1 MLVKNIKYTDYEGV
15 EREEKFYFNFNRAE
29 LVEMELKEEGGLA
42 KMIDKIVAEKDTPR
56 VIELFKV
63 LILGAYGEKS
73 PDGKRFI
80 KSEELSEAF
89 SQTEAYVEMFI
100 ELGTDANAGAAFI
113 NGVLPSNLVEDV
125 EKQAAI
131 RKKMVELNKGE

>member
-1 MLVKNIKYTDYEGV
+1 MLVKNIKYTDYDGV

-63 LILGAYGEKS
+63 LILDAYGEKS

-80 KSEELSEAF
+80 KSKELSEAF

-125 EKQAAI
+125 EKQASI
-131 RKKMVELNKGE
+131 RKKMDELNKGE

>member
-1 MLVKNIKYTDYEGV
+1 MLVKNIKYTDYDGV

-63 LILGAYGEKS
+63 LILDAYGEKS

-80 KSEELSEAF
+80 KSKELSEAF

-131 RKKMVELNKGE
+131 RKKTDELNKGE

>member
-1 MLVKNIKYTDYEGV
+1 MLAKTIKYTDYDGV

-56 VIELFKV
+56 VIELFKI
-63 LILGAYGEKS
+63 LILDAYGEKS

-80 KSEELSEAF
+80 KSKELSEAF
-89 SQTEAYVEMFI
+89 SQTEAYVEMFM

-125 EKQAAI
+125 EKQTAI
-131 RKKMVELNKGE
+131 RKKMDELNKGE

>member
-1 MLVKNIKYTDYEGV
+1 MLAKTIKYTDYEGV

-63 LILGAYGEKS
+63 LILDAYGEKS

-80 KSEELSEAF
+80 KSKELSEAF
-89 SQTEAYVEMFI
+89 SQTEAYVEMFM

-125 EKQAAI
+125 EKQTAI
-131 RKKMVELNKGE
+131 RKKMDELNKGE